1 MIKAMHQ
8 FNLKWSL
15 LEYFQESEGTMKNK
29 LTTIRQK
36 LKRKMDADVLQD
48 IESDEEYSYAAGQ
61 MLGYLIGLNKS
72 SKKTFSF

>member
-1 MIKAMHQ
+1 MVVSGSCLKLFESEHEKKTVHNTIENNYMIKAMHQ

-36 LKRKMDADVLQD
+36 LKRKMDADVL
-48 IESDEEYSYAAGQ
+48 
-61 MLGYLIGLNKS
+61 
-72 SKKTFSF
+72 